1 MSQMWQRS
9 SYGHAYRW
17 LQTTLEVGLLSR
29 SSYSQNRTE
38 ESSQNP
44 PDTATSNVI
53 SHDSSMV
60 LQAIIPVRLKQRGTN
75 QEVLTY
81 ALYDPGS
88 TGCFLSE
95 KLKDDLQASGV
106 QTNLRLKTMLGESI
120 VKSYLVQDLVVS
132 DINGQNGILL
142 PKTYSRQEIPVSHDQ
157 IPRPELLRRWPY
169 LHDVAKSIPEIMP
182 EIDIGLLIGSNCP
195 LAMEP
200 LKIISTDGKG
210 PFALQYRH
218 GWTVSS
224 PVEDNSVTSTH
235 RVNSNRIVTEDI
247 EQATEIISPNR
258 ILNILESDFID
269 SRVARYPGE
278 KGLSPEDTTFLK
290 KAESNVVFKDGHF
303 EIPLPFRNQNL
314 MVPNNKILAIKRA
327 LYQKKKMQKD
337 PKYHSDYVN
346 FIDKILQND
355 YAERIPDSLLT
366 AKSGH
371 VWYLPHHGV
380 YNQRK
385 PDKIRVVFD
394 CSAKFNGIPLNN
406 QLLQGPDLTNSLI
419 GVLTRFREH
428 QVAFTCDVESM
439 FYQVKVPKHQYNH
452 IRFLWC
458 PNGDISKEL
467 EEYWMKVH
475 LFGAVSS
482 PSIANYALRRVADE
496 GSNLS
501 SEVAHTIKR
510 NFYVDDCLKSVPS
523 ATEASSLIA
532 ELTAA
537 CRGCGFRLCKFTSN
551 DVSVLNTIP
560 ADDRSKELKTRDI
573 NYDPLPTEHALG
585 ILWVVETDTF
595 GFSVLLPDK
604 PLTRRGILSIV
615 LSIYDPLGFAAP
627 FVLLAKQIL
636 QDLCKETNLAW
647 DDEVPDDHQRRFKQW
662 ISEVPNLQ
670 KITIPRRLKLPQQ
683 AKDTTFQM
691 HVFSDAS
698 TSGYGA
704 VAYLTS
710 NEGGCSK
717 TSFLI
722 GKARVVPLKATS
734 IPRLELTAAAVA
746 VNLGQKMT
754 LELDLHLNE
763 ICYYTDSTTVL
774 YYIRAERKRFP
785 VFVANRVRQIRD
797 FSNANQWKY
806 VSTDLNPADVASR
819 GVSSVISSD
828 MTRWLE
834 GPDFLNMPA
843 SECPA
848 KMHPSSEPQVTEE
861 NLMSLVTTTTSE
873 EGSPFMTL
881 ITYFSRFSRFE
892 NKAFRRKLAVK
903 WQDRIRNETIRK
915 LHECHVW
922 MREWLEVNEDGLGIL
937 FALPERD

>member
-1 MSQMWQRS
+1 
-9 SYGHAYRW
+9 
-17 LQTTLEVGLLSR
+17 
-29 SSYSQNRTE
+29 
-38 ESSQNP
+38 
-44 PDTATSNVI
+44 
-53 SHDSSMV
+53 
-60 LQAIIPVRLKQRGTN
+60 
-75 QEVLTY
+75 
-81 ALYDPGS
+81 
-88 TGCFLSE
+88 
-95 KLKDDLQASGV
+95 
-106 QTNLRLKTMLGESI
+106 
-120 VKSYLVQDLVVS
+120 
-132 DINGQNGILL
+132 
-142 PKTYSRQEIPVSHDQ
+142 
-157 IPRPELLRRWPY
+157 
-169 LHDVAKSIPEIMP
+169 
-182 EIDIGLLIGSNCP
+182 
-195 LAMEP
+195 
-200 LKIISTDGKG
+200 
-210 PFALQYRH
+210 
-218 GWTVSS
+218 
-224 PVEDNSVTSTH
+224 
-235 RVNSNRIVTEDI
+235 
-247 EQATEIISPNR
+247 
-258 ILNILESDFID
+258 
-269 SRVARYPGE
+269 
-278 KGLSPEDTTFLK
+278 
-290 KAESNVVFKDGHF
+290 
-303 EIPLPFRNQNL
+303 
-314 MVPNNKILAIKRA
+314 
-327 LYQKKKMQKD
+327 
-337 PKYHSDYVN
+337 
-346 FIDKILQND
+346 
-355 YAERIPDSLLT
+355 
-366 AKSGH
+366 
-371 VWYLPHHGV
+371 
-380 YNQRK
+380 
-385 PDKIRVVFD
+385 
-394 CSAKFNGIPLNN
+394 
-406 QLLQGPDLTNSLI
+406 
-419 GVLTRFREH
+419 
-428 QVAFTCDVESM
+428 
-439 FYQVKVPKHQYNH
+439 
-452 IRFLWC
+452 
-458 PNGDISKEL
+458 
-467 EEYWMKVH
+467 MKVH

-532 ELTAA
+532 ELTVA
-537 CRGCGFRLCKFTSN
+537 CGAVDSDC
-551 DVSVLNTIP
+551 
-560 ADDRSKELKTRDI
+560 
-573 NYDPLPTEHALG
+573 HALG

-615 LSIYDPLGFAAP
+615 SSIYDPLGFAAP

-662 ISEVPNLQ
+662 ISEVLNLQ
-670 KITIPRRLKLPQQ
+670 KITIPRCLKLPQQ

-861 NLMSLVTTTTSE
+861 DLMSLVTTTTSE

-881 ITYFSRFSRFE
+881 ITYFSRWERLK
-892 NKAFRRKLAVK
+892 KALAVFIAFLAFLQNK
-903 WQDRIRNETIRK
+903 EQSINLRTTQIMQKAEKAIVCFIQKITFANKVEKLKKTTTKEDKREHSLPKTSTIFRLDPVLIDGTLRVGGRLSKAAMDSDVKHPMLLPQHSHVTTLIVRDAHEKLGHAGRNHTIAAIRERFWIVSISSAVRRQLHKCITSEPKQNPKQTTVHEYRLETQPTYGIAHGRRMGAPDPYHSESSICAILRPWDSPRGRIIPHTTLRVEYIVNSRPITTCSDDPDDMEPLSPSQI
-915 LHECHVW
+915 LH
-922 MREWLEVNEDGLGIL
+922 MKSPKRLIPGPSQ
-937 FALPERD
+937 PEYVYSKKRVA